1 MDKVYHSGY
10 MSKLKAGQQLDSY
23 FWADSSVH
31 VPYFALFSGVSIVL
45 YTRKYGECRTTLYEF
60 WPEIGR
66 VQIHDDV
73 LGFVPPCR
81 RAVLLHYNG
90 VNHYEA
96 VDLQENIR
104 YSPLPAPAASTAET
118 AELAQFLLQRKNNE
132 ISRRRKREA

>member
-1 MDKVYHSGY
+1 
-10 MSKLKAGQQLDSY
+10 
-23 FWADSSVH
+23 
-31 VPYFALFSGVSIVL
+31 
-45 YTRKYGECRTTLYEF
+45 
-60 WPEIGR
+60 
-66 VQIHDDV
+66 
-73 LGFVPPCR
+73 
-81 RAVLLHYNG
+81 